1 MFSILKTTGQEIEG
15 QNQECSHFE
24 MFMFGNL
31 HRNVHDPVVSHVQ
44 PLQVLDD
51 GEDVDGELLQPQP
64 REVEIA
70 ELVPHLL
77 HRPQAEGLQAD
88 DLQISETEYFSS
100 ASKQKKI
107 KMLEIKV

>member
-1 MFSILKTTGQEIEG
+1 
-15 QNQECSHFE
+15 
-24 MFMFGNL
+24 MFGNL

-51 GEDVDGELLQPQP
+51 GEDVDGEQLQPQP

-77 HRPQAEGLQAD
+77 HRPQAERLQAD
-88 DLQISETEYFSS
+88 DLEVPGTQYLSS
-100 ASKQKKI
+100 ASEQKKKVGGRNRLFSRLFFLKC
-107 KMLEIKV
+107 KMFVKWSN

>member
-1 MFSILKTTGQEIEG
+1 
-15 QNQECSHFE
+15 
-24 MFMFGNL
+24 MFGNL

-88 DLQISETEYFSS
+88 DLQVPETEYFSS
-100 ASKQKKI
+100 ASKQKKNLI
-107 KMLEIKV
+107 SKLFF